1 MSEKEKILQELALA
15 IEDIIVTQE
24 KLPPE
29 KRIWGVF
36 SGLPKVLYVT
46 QQILKDGSMSHD
58 YLGREEC
65 RTFVLNEN
73 NEIADL
79 FGSASIEGWLQL
91 QLSTQSLTQKLRDL
105 YSNKERLARHYK
117 TNSISANPVQ
127 RQTFLLLIEALEQ
140 LDLERL
146 SALDLRTPKKTKM
159 KTCKSRNK
167 KSKKTTTPQD
177 SSQPLSPKSQQLDL
191 FDIVDIERKP
201 LQRTTSLPTISTLE
215 KLVSFSRRGS
225 FSNRN
230 ECDTQYYHEEITSL
244 MKLNRSPSNNENGK
258 ISPEI
263 EKSQLDNNENEEKR
277 FIKSHQRA
285 RSDTSTINFNLGQDQ
300 NDSIVTGSWTKIV
313 PASTGWYPKPKAN
326 QSLVA
331 FLSESGG
338 ESLKNGRRA
347 QLDRENAHFILS
359 EAMISTFEQINFER
373 SMKEFEEKR
382 EECDDEIRELK
393 LKLKKRRNEL
403 KEKEKKTFSTSA
415 ILSDGQTDTTT
426 TDQSASPGYSD
437 NEAETENDKLLDS
450 NDEDFVDF
458 EKQTMRDIPEGSAE
472 SIALSLLSR
481 VGYGRLPPA
490 DKLTWLVSR
499 EEVDQDL
506 LPLPSSLPID
516 PEAYDDFHDATEL
529 RGTLTWAPPRPQIV
543 LTVQDKPKKR
553 SIALGNQKWMCAG
566 CGMKVEQKYS
576 KSFRWCNYLGRYF
589 CTGCHENQTSIIP
602 ARIIYFWDFKKYSVS
617 NFSLDILNSMIKEPV
632 FNIHN
637 LNPPLL
643 KKVEKLKDI
652 AMARNQLFK
661 LARYVSNCRL
671 AQELNINLESS
682 LVTDNEMYS
691 LDDFVK
697 TRSGALGPLLRDI
710 INQGVAHVRQCEL
723 CQARAYICEGC
734 HSNTFLFPFQVG
746 VFECPDCYACY
757 HKTCYKDKAGCVKC
771 KRKHLRQQL
780 EPAVC

>member
-1 MSEKEKILQELALA
+1 MTEKEKLLKDLALA
-15 IEDIIVTQE
+15 IEDIIVAQNNR
-24 KLPPE
+24 PPDQ
-29 KRIWGVF
+29 RIWGVF
-36 SGLPKVLYVT
+36 SGLPKVLDIA
-46 QQILKDGSMSHD
+46 QHILKDGSLSYD
-58 YLGREEC
+58 YKGREEC

-105 YSNKERLARHYK
+105 YSNKERLGRHYK
-117 TNSISANPVQ
+117 RDSISANPVH

-146 SALDLRTPKKTKM
+146 SALNLRTPKKTKM
-159 KTCKSRNK
+159 KTVKSRNK
-167 KSKKTTTPQD
+167 KLKQGVPSAPT
-177 SSQPLSPKSQQLDL
+177 QPLSPKSQQLDL
-191 FDIVDIERKP
+191 LDIVDVERKP
-201 LQRTTSLPTISTLE
+201 LERTTSLPNILNLE
-215 KLVSFSRRGS
+215 KLVSFVRRGS
-225 FSNRN
+225 FSNKK
-230 ECDTQYYHEEITSL
+230 EYDTHSYEQIITNL
-244 MKLNRSPSNNENGK
+244 MKLNGSPSNKEKGEI
-258 ISPEI
+258 ISEKEESQI
-263 EKSQLDNNENEEKR
+263 EKSEANDKILV
-277 FIKSHQRA
+277 KSHQRT

-300 NDSIVTGSWTKIV
+300 NDSIVTGSWTEIV

-338 ESLKNGRRA
+338 DSLKKGRRA

-359 EAMISTFEQINFER
+359 EAMISTFEQMNFER
-373 SMKEFEEKR
+373 SLKEYEEKK
-382 EECDDEIRELK
+382 EESDDEIRELK
-393 LKLKKRRNEL
+393 FKLKKRRSEL
-403 KEKEKKTFSTSA
+403 KEKEKKSFPSTA

-437 NEAETENDKLLDS
+437 TEAETENDKLLDS

-458 EKQTMRDIPEGSAE
+458 EKQTICEMPEGSAE

-490 DKLTWLVSR
+490 DKLTWLISR

-516 PEAYDDFHDATEL
+516 PEAYDDFQDATEL

-589 CTGCHENQTSIIP
+589 CTGCHENKTAVIP
-602 ARIIYFWDFKKYSVS
+602 ARIIYFWDFKKHPVS
-617 NFSLDILNSMIKEPV
+617 NFSLDILNSMLKEPV
-632 FNIHN
+632 FNIHD
-637 LNPPLL
+637 LNPALL
-643 KKVEKLKDI
+643 KKVEKLKHV
-652 AMARNQLFK
+652 ALARTQLSK
-661 LARYVSNCRL
+661 LARYVSTCRL
-671 AQELNINLESS
+671 AQELNFNLESS

-691 LDDFVK
+691 LDDFGK
-697 TRSGALGPLLRDI
+697 TRSGTLGPLLSDI
-710 INQGVAHVRQCEL
+710 ISQGLAHVRQCEL

-746 VFECPDCYACY
+746 VFECSECYACY
-757 HKTCYKDKAGCVKC
+757 HKTCYKDKVGCVKC
-771 KRKHLRQQL
+771 KRKHLRLQL

>member
-1 MSEKEKILQELALA
+1 MSEKENLLQNLAVA
-15 IEDIIVTQE
+15 IEDIIVAQNNR
-24 KLPPE
+24 PPD
-29 KRIWGVF
+29 KRTWGVF
-36 SGLPKVLYVT
+36 SGLSKVLELA
-46 QQILKDGSMSHD
+46 QQILKDGSLCFD
-58 YLGREEC
+58 YKGREEC

-73 NEIADL
+73 NDIADL

-105 YSNKERLARHYK
+105 YSNKERLGRHYK
-117 TNSISANPVQ
+117 KDSISASPVH

-146 SALDLRTPKKTKM
+146 SALSLRTPKKTKM
-159 KTCKSRNK
+159 KTLKSRR
-167 KSKKTTTPQD
+167 KKTPNAGPSD
-177 SSQPLSPKSQQLDL
+177 MKQPLSPKSQQLDL
-191 FDIVDIERKP
+191 FDIVDMERTP
-201 LQRTTSLPTISTLE
+201 LQGTTSLPNLSNLE
-215 KLVSFSRRGS
+215 KLVCFTRRGS
-225 FSNRN
+225 FSNKPDF
-230 ECDTQYYHEEITSL
+230 DTQSYEEVITNL
-244 MKLNRSPSNNENGK
+244 MKVNGSPNSQGKGETVSDKKDLKRENNT
-258 ISPEI
+258 S
-263 EKSQLDNNENEEKR
+263 DEKR
-277 FIKSHQRA
+277 FIKSHQRT

-300 NDSIVTGSWTKIV
+300 NDSIVTGSWTEIV

-326 QSLVA
+326 QSLVD

-338 ESLKNGRRA
+338 DSLKKGRRA

-373 SMKEFEEKR
+373 SLKEYEEKK
-382 EECDDEIRELK
+382 EESDDEIRELK

-403 KEKEKKTFSTSA
+403 KENKNKSFLAPT

-437 NEAETENDKLLDS
+437 TEAETENDKLLDS

-458 EKQTMRDIPEGSAE
+458 EKQAVCDIPEGSAE

-516 PEAYDDFHDATEL
+516 PEAYDDFQDATEL

-589 CTGCHENQTSIIP
+589 CTGCHENQTSVIP
-602 ARIIYFWDFKKYSVS
+602 ARIIYFWDFKKHPVS
-617 NFSLDILNSMIKEPV
+617 NFSLDILNSMVKEPV
-632 FNIHN
+632 FNIHD
-637 LNPPLL
+637 LNPSLL
-643 KKVEKLKDI
+643 KKVEKLKHV
-652 AMARNQLFK
+652 ALARTQLSK

-671 AQELNINLESS
+671 AQELHINLESS

-691 LDDFVK
+691 LDDFCK
-697 TRSGALGPLLRDI
+697 TKAGTIGPLLRGI
-710 INQGVAHVRQCEL
+710 ISQGLAHVRQCEL

-734 HSNTFLFPFQVG
+734 HSNTFIFPFQVG
-746 VFECPDCYACY
+746 SFECPECFACY
-757 HKTCYKDKAGCVKC
+757 HKSCYKDKIGCVKC
-771 KRKHLRQQL
+771 KRKHLRLQL